1 MTEPYSRIGLTSEQY
16 SALRRDANL
25 NSDVMR
31 LIKPKI
37 LRDLQQTRSMCKL
50 ELSLG
55 QRTKPRSVTDLS
67 SHCRKVPKLHN

>member
-16 SALRRDANL
+16 NALRGDANL

-37 LRDLQQTRSMCKL
+37 LSDLQQTRSMCKL
-50 ELSLG
+50 GLSIG
-55 QRTKPRSVTDLS
+55 HRTKPRSVTDLS
-67 SHCRKVPKLHN
+67 SDCRKVPLVA